1 MRRKYV
7 SLHHIEN
14 DHEIT
19 MKTDVAFLHLLQQ
32 GLLLALKEQGYL
44 NELQYCYAEAKLDTQ
59 IRDKSGKQM
68 QKEES
73 CK

>member
-1 MRRKYV
+1 M
-7 SLHHIEN
+7 N
-14 DHEIT
+14 
-19 MKTDVAFLHLLQQ
+19 TDIAFLHLLQQ

-59 IRDKSGKQM
+59 IRGKSGKQM